1 MIFYSHAN
9 KTHFHNKGFAL
20 SLVYKRR
27 VSGTR
32 KWPNNFRCLTFLP
45 CNSVNGK
52 HDHWQTNICL
62 TPDTSGLWCRLYRN
76 GWLLL
81 HWRWEKSIKTK
92 DTLTWVQES
101 KSLVVST
108 VNFFPSIQNV
118 HSHCKLALFQRNEK
132 WRVNTS
138 YYTLSDLMNSQR
150 VIIVHL
156 RRGNPTKNIFQ
167 LQAKVKLNCGRKV
180 WDELCHYKTF
190 LRVDWEGVFVNAESA
205 AESRELY
212 FL

>member
-27 VSGTR
+27 VSRTR

-52 HDHWQTNICL
+52 HDHWHTNICL
-62 TPDTSGLWCRLYRN
+62 TPDTSGLWCRVYRN

-81 HWRWEKSIKTK
+81 RWRREKSIKTK

-108 VNFFPSIQNV
+108 VNFFPSIPKR
-118 HSHCKLALFQRNEK
+118 SR
-132 WRVNTS
+132 S
-138 YYTLSDLMNSQR
+138 
-150 VIIVHL
+150 
-156 RRGNPTKNIFQ
+156 
-167 LQAKVKLNCGRKV
+167 LQAWIVLKKWKVTSWHLLLYIKQSY
-180 WDELCHYKTF
+180 EQS
-190 LRVDWEGVFVNAESA
+190 EG
-205 AESRELY
+205 
-212 FL
+212 